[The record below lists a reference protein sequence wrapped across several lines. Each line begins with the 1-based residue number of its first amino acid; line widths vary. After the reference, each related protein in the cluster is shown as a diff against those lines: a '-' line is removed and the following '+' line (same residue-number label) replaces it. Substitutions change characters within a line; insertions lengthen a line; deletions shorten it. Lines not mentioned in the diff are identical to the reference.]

1 MERRNLLKGY
11 VCGLG
16 AYLAC
21 LLPPMLPIFQP
32 ALGPETAAR
41 LGLAATVASAL
52 VALQLLTGFDRRI
65 GDPGARFTQALLG
78 LAVCAGLYALLAP
91 ISQPQVVL
99 MSLIWMALGL
109 DHYSPRKVLVLAGVY
124 LTIYLNA
131 YTRVLLDSASLR
143 HADALYVLLVSLTLC
158 AFMWLRAHDYAH
170 SHREKAQLRD
180 VNDRQAD
187 ELEEAKTR
195 IHAITRQ
202 DLDTIALKF
211 PFFKEELRRCKE
223 RADASRT
230 TFSTGLVQID
240 HLANIT
246 ERYGETVVKQLLREV
261 VERIT
266 RVLGEMG
273 LEDSA
278 DGAYHPLGKVGDG
291 LYGVLLPRANLK
303 GARACA
309 EQVHKAVELQSIR
322 TMAGMLNVTLTI
334 GFAEYFP
341 GETLDEIMQ
350 MVGVSLE
357 AARVQNVEELQAVQ
371 RPKQNLP
378 PVKAATTAH
387 DIRLLHY
394 QEYESPLH

>member
-1 MERRNLLKGY
+1 MQNRTLKTY
-11 VCGLG
+11 LCGIG
-16 AYLAC
+16 AYAAC
-21 LLPPMLPIFQP
+21 LVPAMLPIFQAP
-32 ALGPETAAR
+32 LDPVAAGR
-41 LGLAATVASAL
+41 LGLAALLAL
-52 VALQLLTGFDRRI
+52 VLTALALLTGFHARLGDR
-65 GDPGARFTQALLG
+65 GASLTQGLLG
-78 LAVCAGLYALLAP
+78 LAICGGFYAFLAP
-91 ISQPQVVL
+91 VPEPQIVL
-99 MSLIWMALGL
+99 MSLLWITIGL
-109 DHYSPRKVLVLAGVY
+109 INLTPRQVLVLEGVY

-131 YTRVLLDSASLR
+131 FTSTMLSSGMPR
-143 HADALYVLLVSLTLC
+143 HADAIYVLVVSLTLC
-158 AFMWLRAHDYAH
+158 AFMYLRARDYHHAH
-170 SHREKAQLRD
+170 HEKADLHEM
-180 VNDRQAD
+180 NAHQA
-187 ELEEAKTR
+187 EALEEAKTR
-195 IHAITRQ
+195 IHAITMQ
-202 DLDTIALKF
+202 DLDSIALKF

-230 TFSTGLVQID
+230 TFSTGLVEID

-261 VERIT
+261 VERVT

-278 DGAYHPLGKVGDG
+278 DGAYHPLGKVGEG
-291 LYGVLLPRANLK
+291 LYGVLLPRSNLK

-309 EQVHKAVELQSIR
+309 ERLHKVVELQSIR

-357 AARVQNVEELQAVQ
+357 AARVQNMEDLQAVQ
-371 RPKQNLP
+371 RPKQNLT
-378 PVKAATTAH
+378 PVKAATDAH